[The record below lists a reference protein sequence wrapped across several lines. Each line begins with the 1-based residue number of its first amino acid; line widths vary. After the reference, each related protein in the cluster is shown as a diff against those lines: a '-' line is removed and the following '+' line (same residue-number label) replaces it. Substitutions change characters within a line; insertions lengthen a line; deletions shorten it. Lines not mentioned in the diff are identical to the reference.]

1 MRGPQR
7 RPART
12 AVTSRATR
20 SGSCGPGR
28 PAHRPRRRSPSVP
41 CPFLH
46 DRGGPPIA
54 SNALRA
60 PVRARART
68 ASARTAAAAL
78 RCAPACAGRDSS
90 CTVLVTISRTSEQTG
105 ASGAGNR
112 HHHHSPARLTAAHSG
127 SSIRTRA
134 AGRLRGHWP
143 AEARHGRRHGAGRR
157 PLPRPDRRSP
167 SGVKSTN
174 ALRCQFRRRSHQ
186 PPHRTHR
193 AAADSVRGSPRRGCR
208 CRPRLSQRSRAPRRR
223 ALPGCSTGASVTVS
237 AAPRSA
243 RGPPRRPAPPPTAH
257 ASQ

>member
-134 AGRLRGHWP
+134 PRGASGGTGPPKRVTAAATEPATGRCQDPTAAHRPGSRAQTHSGVNSGTAATSRPTVPIAQRTAYAGRL
-143 AEARHGRRHGAGRR
+143 AEAAGADPAYRGAPALHGVEHSRDA
-157 PLPRPDRRSP
+157 
-167 SGVKSTN
+167 
-174 ALRCQFRRRSHQ
+174 
-186 PPHRTHR
+186 PP
-193 AAADSVRGSPRRGCR
+193 
-208 CRPRLSQRSRAPRRR
+208 
-223 ALPGCSTGASVTVS
+223 
-237 AAPRSA
+237 
-243 RGPPRRPAPPPTAH
+243 GPPSP
-257 ASQ
+257 